1 MDFLY
6 QKSRIKWDFSGII
19 HFVHNIIM
27 ETSAFFKNRATYDKI
42 SHEEINGVFV
52 MSYNDLFQIDATLVA
67 NEFLDKYMPS
77 ANGDYVKVYLYLLRN
92 RVSGIDVETIADQL
106 ELTEGDVRRA
116 IRYWEKCGIVSVG
129 SGGTETGSA
138 AQEDTVSAKISGNS
152 TETGKT
158 EAKISQGPAARSRVS
173 KAGPAK
179 SVSNAAAPA
188 KNSEDPQPAGA
199 DDDGEIRSRY
209 RRTDGREALNRL
221 SEDDEFRQLLVI
233 VQKYRAKI
241 LTEADQQVLA
251 YLYDGLHLPCDVLDY
266 LVQYCVENNHMSM
279 RYIEKTGLDWA
290 SRGIRTVREAKERT
304 KQFDKPKEESAR
316 RKNAKKDAAGITRG
330 RDLDQW
336 LSQVV
341 QRKIQ

>member
-1 MDFLY
+1 
-6 QKSRIKWDFSGII
+6 
-19 HFVHNIIM
+19 
-27 ETSAFFKNRATYDKI
+27 
-42 SHEEINGVFV
+42 

-92 RVSGIDVETIADQL
+92 RINGVDVETIADRL

-129 SGGTETGSA
+129 AGGKDEAAQNDEASEKEQTPPADGDSRSTARKGSGSTARTRTVRASSAENAEEQQEEKPLETGTP
-138 AQEDTVSAKISGNS
+138 E
-152 TETGKT
+152 
-158 EAKISQGPAARSRVS
+158 
-173 KAGPAK
+173 
-179 SVSNAAAPA
+179 
-188 KNSEDPQPAGA
+188 GA
-199 DDDGEIRSRY
+199 DDSGEIRSRY
-209 RRTDGREALNRL
+209 RKTDGKEALNRL
-221 SEDDEFRQLLVI
+221 SGDDEFRQLLVI

-251 YLYDGLHLPCDVLDY
+251 YLYDGLHLPCEVLDY
-266 LVQYCVENNHMSM
+266 LVQYCVENNHISM

-290 SRGIRTVREAKERT
+290 SRGIRTVRDARERT
-304 KQFDKPKEESAR
+304 KQFDKPKEEIAG
-316 RKNAKKDAAGITRG
+316 RKRTKKDAAGITRG